1 MLASLPLPAQLAVG
15 LALAALLYVV
25 RALLAA
31 RRAPFLHP
39 DQWKRLPLA
48 ERTQLTHNTVLLR

>member
-1 MLASLPLPAQLAVG
+1 MLASLPLPVQLALG
-15 LALAALLYVV
+15 LALAAALYGV
-25 RALLAA
+25 RAALAA
-31 RRAPFLHP
+31 RAPFLVP